1 MTLSIKLRA
10 VLKGDDMVVAVSGGF
25 IRREVPEDGVVV
37 ATELEE
43 LFLPESKVREAL
55 QALQTVRAEVEQ
67 APAVQPEDSSG
78 T

>member
-43 LFLPESKVREAL
+43 LFLPESKVRQAL

-67 APAVQPEDSSG
+67 DLADKPEESAG